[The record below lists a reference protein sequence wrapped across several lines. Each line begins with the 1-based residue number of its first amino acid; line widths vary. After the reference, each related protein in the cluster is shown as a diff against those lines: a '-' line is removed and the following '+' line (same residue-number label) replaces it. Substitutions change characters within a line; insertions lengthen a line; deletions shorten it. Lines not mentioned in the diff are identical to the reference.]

1 MMNPHSQNI
10 NLQKLGEKIR
20 QIRADRHLS
29 QEELAHICGFD
40 RTYISLVERGKRN
53 LSFTNLCTFARGLGL
68 PLSILT
74 KDI

>member
-1 MMNPHSQNI
+1 MNSSTDNI
-10 NLQKLGEKIR
+10 ALLKLGERIR
-20 QIRADRHLS
+20 FLRTENNLS

-53 LSFTNLCTFARGLGL
+53 LSIINLSTFARCLGVTI
-68 PLSILT
+68 SEIT